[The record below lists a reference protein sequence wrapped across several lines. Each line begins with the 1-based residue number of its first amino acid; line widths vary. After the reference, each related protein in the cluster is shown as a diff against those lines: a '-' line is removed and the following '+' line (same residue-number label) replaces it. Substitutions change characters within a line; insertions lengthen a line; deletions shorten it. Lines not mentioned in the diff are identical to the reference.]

1 MVTMKF
7 QRNFLDWE
15 KRFVDEKII
24 RGDGMEK
31 IKEIEEIGREER
43 SQNTRF
49 EKGQFFFLKEHT
61 YTHIHK
67 RWNWVDLDWIQS
79 VLTHSVHPSMAP
91 LTSSITFTCTHVRG
105 SHVIERLLL
114 ILVSCSV
121 LEFNRASF
129 CKHTN

>member
-1 MVTMKF
+1 MMATMKF

-61 YTHIHK
+61 YT
-67 RWNWVDLDWIQS
+67 NVG
-79 VLTHSVHPSMAP
+79 T
-91 LTSSITFTCTHVRG
+91 G
-105 SHVIERLLL
+105 L
-114 ILVSCSV
+114 I
-121 LEFNRASF
+121 
-129 CKHTN
+129 

>member
-1 MVTMKF
+1 MATMKF

-49 EKGQFFFLKEHT
+49 EKGQFFF
-61 YTHIHK
+61 
-67 RWNWVDLDWIQS
+67 
-79 VLTHSVHPSMAP
+79 
-91 LTSSITFTCTHVRG
+91 
-105 SHVIERLLL
+105 
-114 ILVSCSV
+114 
-121 LEFNRASF
+121 
-129 CKHTN
+129 

>member
-1 MVTMKF
+1 MMATMKF

-49 EKGQFFFLKEHT
+49 EKVFFFEG
-61 YTHIHK
+61 THIHAH
-67 RWNWVDLDWIQS
+67 
-79 VLTHSVHPSMAP
+79 TH
-91 LTSSITFTCTHVRG
+91 T
-105 SHVIERLLL
+105 
-114 ILVSCSV
+114 
-121 LEFNRASF
+121 LELG
-129 CKHTN
+129 